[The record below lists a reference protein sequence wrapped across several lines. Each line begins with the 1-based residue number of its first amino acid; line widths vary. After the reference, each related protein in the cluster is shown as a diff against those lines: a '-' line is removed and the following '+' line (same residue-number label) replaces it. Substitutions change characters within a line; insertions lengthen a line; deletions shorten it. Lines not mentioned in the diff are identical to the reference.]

1 MKGVNMD
8 FLNKTICSIE
18 ARDELFYEQAK
29 AHLAT
34 LSMSQQA
41 LGRLLDLSVELASM
55 QRTLTPCVDRKKI
68 VVMAGDHGIAAHG
81 VSKYP
86 QDVTVQMVRA
96 MTNGVSGSAVLAR
109 QAGAE
114 LHAVDLGVNADLSE
128 FTLKTLHHRKIAWG
142 TNDFLHGPAMTRE
155 QAIQGVEAGI
165 AVAYE
170 LASETDLFATGD
182 KGIGNTTPSSAVVAT
197 LCNVPVAG
205 VTGRGT
211 GLDDNQ
217 LQHKISVLEQ
227 ALDLNQPDSSDPIDV
242 LSKVG
247 GYDIAGIAGLIL
259 GAAAL
264 KKPIVVDG
272 FISTAGALIAAKLAP
287 LSRDYMIA
295 AHMSVER
302 GHRVA
307 LDDLGMKPL
316 LDLNF
321 RLGEGTGAAMAMNLI
336 QAAASI
342 LTGAP
347 RVLEDNLKKVA

>member
-1 MKGVNMD
+1 MNILD
-8 FLNKTICSIE
+8 QAICSISG
-18 ARDELFYEQAK
+18 RDQAVYRQ
-29 AHLAT
+29 AEDLIQT
-34 LSMSQQA
+34 LSPSQQG
-41 LGRLLDLSVELASM
+41 LGRLLDVSKELSAI
-55 QRTLTPCVDRKKI
+55 QQTLTPCVARKKI

-114 LHAVDLGVNADLSE
+114 LHAVDVGVNADLSE
-128 FTLKTLHHRKIAWG
+128 FTLRTLHHRKIAWG

-155 QAIQGVEAGI
+155 QAIQGLETGI
-165 AVAYE
+165 SIAYE
-170 LASETDLFATGD
+170 LADSTDLFATGD

-197 LCNVPVAG
+197 LCDVPVAG

-211 GLDDNQ
+211 GLDDEQ
-217 LQHKISVLEQ
+217 LQHKISVLEK
-227 ALDLNQPDSSDPIDV
+227 ALEVNRPDSRDPIDV

-259 GAAAL
+259 GAAAQ
-264 KKPIVVDG
+264 KKAIVIDG
-272 FISTAGALIAAKLAP
+272 FISTAGALIAARLAP

-295 AHMSVER
+295 AHMSVEQ
-302 GHRVA
+302 GHRIA
-307 LDDLGMKPL
+307 LADLEKEPL
-316 LDLNF
+316 LDLAF

-342 LTGAP
+342 LTEAP
-347 RVLEDNLKKVA
+347 KVVTNDLAKVA